1 MKRVLIAIGLLVSI
15 AAVRTVFAQSA
26 EGVITYEQK
35 MNMHRRLPPERENM
49 KSMIPEFR
57 TSNEQLFFKPTES
70 IYKPVIEDEEEPM
83 GGGGG
88 SRIRFM
94 RPSVEQYL
102 NQETGKIISKQE
114 FNGKE
119 YLIEDS
125 VRISPWKF
133 GTETKTIMGY
143 ECRQAYYTTT
153 EEVRTMR
160 MTSGSA
166 PEPEVRKVTQEIT
179 AWYTDKLRPYLGP
192 ERFNTLPGAVLAI
205 DVNNGERVIVAT
217 KIETRALKK
226 NEFKIPSSG
235 TKVTQAEFRKL
246 MEEQM
251 QKMRANGGAGMM
263 IRN

>member
-1 MKRVLIAIGLLVSI
+1 MKRIVIAIGLLVSI
-15 AAVRTVFAQSA
+15 AAARTVFAQSA

-35 MNMHRRLPPERENM
+35 INLHRRLPPERENM
-49 KSMIPEFR
+49 KAMMPEFR
-57 TSNEQLFFKPTES
+57 TTKEQLFFKASES
-70 IYKPVIEDEEEPM
+70 IYKPLIEDEEEPM

-88 SRIRFM
+88 MQMRFM
-94 RPSVEQYL
+94 RPNTEQYF
-102 NQETGKIISKQE
+102 NQETGKIVIKQE

-119 YLIEDS
+119 YLIGDS
-125 VRISPWKF
+125 VKMSPWKL
-133 GTETKTIMGY
+133 GTDTKTILGY
-143 ECRQAYYTTT
+143 ECRQAYYTST

-160 MTSGSA
+160 VVNGT

-179 AWYTDKLRPYLGP
+179 AWYTDKLRPFLGP

-205 DVNNGERVIVAT
+205 DINNGERVIVAT
-217 KIETRALKK
+217 KVESRELKK

-235 TKVTQAEFRKL
+235 TKITQADFRKL

-251 QKMRANGGAGMM
+251 QKMRANGGGMM